1 VPPFSRDAATAE
13 ALSRY
18 REAFLRGAPAAELE
32 RLAADIDPDLVAT
45 VEWSLTTGRQARP
58 KPDPRFV
65 RDLRR
70 ELLQEF
76 SPSTAA
82 PRPLRPAVAGAFA
95 DRRAAPQPQS
105 VPSETPLRAPVMHP
119 RWAWRQLAAAAVLA
133 LMLVGGVLLVRQ
145 ATIERPQMQLGATGQ
160 PTTETLVDTTITN
173 AAATWTPLAVE
184 RWRFQPGA
192 TLTIP
197 ALDGP
202 QWIVADTGPLVAT
215 VDGTGQSLAPGAGLV
230 VPAGKALTLRNPELG
245 EAAALRGVA
254 SNGFALEEYDRS
266 LVTKELAL
274 DTEAHEALPPGASH
288 IVFDRLSIPPGTTL
302 RAEAATGQ
310 DWFDVVTGQLGL
322 TLIGDA
328 LPQGWQ
334 SGQEQELTIQEPIPI
349 LVPGTHVS
357 LHNIGE
363 DPLVLLRLQVNP
375 QSSAGS
381 PEADIGPAG

>member
-1 VPPFSRDAATAE
+1 MPPFSRDAAPAE

-18 REAFLRGAPAAELE
+18 REALLRGAHAAELE
-32 RLAADIDPDLVAT
+32 RLAAELDPDLVAT
-45 VEWSLTTGRQARP
+45 LEWSLTTGRQARP
-58 KPDPRFV
+58 QPDPRFV

-76 SPSTAA
+76 APSTAA
-82 PRPLRPAVAGAFA
+82 PRLVRPVVPGAVT
-95 DRRAAPQPQS
+95 DRRAAPP
-105 VPSETPLRAPVMHP
+105 PTRLPAETTLQAPVTHR
-119 RWAWRQLAAAAVLA
+119 RWALSQLAAAAVLA

-145 ATIERPQMQLGATGQ
+145 ATIERPQTQLGATGQ
-160 PTTETLVDTTITN
+160 PTTETLVDATITN

-184 RWRFQPGA
+184 RWRFQPSA

-197 ALDGP
+197 SLDGP

-215 VDGTGQSLAPGAGLV
+215 VDGEAQSLAPGASLV
-230 VPAGKALTLRNPELG
+230 VPAGKALTLRNPELA

-254 SNGFALEEYDRS
+254 SSGFALEEYDRS

-334 SGQEQELTIQEPIPI
+334 SGQERELTLQESIPI
-349 LVPGTHVS
+349 LIPGTHVS
-357 LHNIGE
+357 LHNIGQ
-363 DPLVLLRLQVNP
+363 DPLVLLRLRVSP

>member
-1 VPPFSRDAATAE
+1 
-13 ALSRY
+13 
-18 REAFLRGAPAAELE
+18 
-32 RLAADIDPDLVAT
+32 
-45 VEWSLTTGRQARP
+45 
-58 KPDPRFV
+58 
-65 RDLRR
+65 
-70 ELLQEF
+70 
-76 SPSTAA
+76 
-82 PRPLRPAVAGAFA
+82 
-95 DRRAAPQPQS
+95 
-105 VPSETPLRAPVMHP
+105 MHP
-119 RWAWRQLAAAAVLA
+119 RWTWSQLAAAAVLA

-145 ATIERPQMQLGATGQ
+145 ATIERPQTELGATGQ

-254 SNGFALEEYDRS
+254 SSGFALEEYDRS

-288 IVFDRLSIPPGTTL
+288 IVFDRLSIPPARRCAPKRRPG
-302 RAEAATGQ
+302 RTGS
-310 DWFDVVTGQLGL
+310 TSS
-322 TLIGDA
+322 
-328 LPQGWQ
+328 P
-334 SGQEQELTIQEPIPI
+334 
-349 LVPGTHVS
+349 VS
-357 LHNIGE
+357 WG
-363 DPLVLLRLQVNP
+363 
-375 QSSAGS
+375 
-381 PEADIGPAG
+381 

>member
-1 VPPFSRDAATAE
+1 VPPFSRDASPAE

-18 REAFLRGAPAAELE
+18 REALLQGAPAAELE
-32 RLAADIDPDLVAT
+32 RLAAELDPDLVAT
-45 VEWSLTTGRQARP
+45 LEWSLTSGRQARP
-58 KPDPRFV
+58 QPDPGFV

-70 ELLQEF
+70 DLLQEF
-76 SPSTAA
+76 APSTAA
-82 PRPLRPAVAGAFA
+82 PWPLRPAVPGAF
-95 DRRAAPQPQS
+95 DRRAAPPPKA
-105 VPSETPLRAPVMHP
+105 VPAESPHQTPVMHR
-119 RWAWRQLAAAAVLA
+119 RWAWSQLAAAAVLA

-145 ATIERPQMQLGATGQ
+145 ATIERPQTQLGATGQ
-160 PTTETLVDTTITN
+160 PTTETLVDATITN

-184 RWRFQPGA
+184 RWRFQPSA

-215 VDGTGQSLAPGAGLV
+215 VDGEAQSLAPGAGLV
-230 VPAGKALTLRNPELG
+230 VPAGKALTLRNPELA

-254 SNGFALEEYDRS
+254 SSGFALEEYDRS

-334 SGQEQELTIQEPIPI
+334 SGQERELTLQEPIPI

-357 LHNIGE
+357 LHNIGQ
-363 DPLVLLRLQVNP
+363 DPLVLLRLRVSP

-381 PEADIGPAG
+381 PEADTGQAG